1 MFTLPKG
8 IDMPPTRLL
17 AAACLAATPLLSF
30 AQVTVKDDGQ
40 WRALFTAGA
49 SVSSGNSDST
59 TVNLSGEVVK
69 ATKTD
74 KFTANAR
81 ALYLKND
88 DSESEQR
95 YAFGTHY
102 QRDVT
107 DRVFGF
113 GQFDALKDEPANLS
127 SRYSVG
133 AGGGYHIVKQDNV
146 TWDVSTGLGFT
157 QERYV
162 EPALQDGVLR
172 SKYSNLE
179 LLFAEESNHKISDNT
194 TLKQRLAYLPD
205 LRNSGEYRATFD
217 GGISVAMTKRFSL
230 TATVQHRYD
239 SNPGD
244 GLKKNDTLFVT
255 GVSYRID

>member
-49 SVSSGNSDST
+49 SLSSGNSDST
-59 TVNLSGEVVK
+59 TVNLSGEAVK

-74 KFTANAR
+74 KLSINGR

-88 DSESEQR
+88 DDQAEQR

-102 QRDVT
+102 QRDINE
-107 DRVFGF
+107 RIFGF
-113 GQFDALKDEPANLS
+113 GQFDALKDEPSNLS
-127 SRYSVG
+127 SRLSVG
-133 AGGGYHIVKQDNV
+133 TGLGYHVIKQDNV
-146 TWDVSTGLGFT
+146 TWDVSTGVGYT
-157 QERYV
+157 RERYV
-162 EPALQDGVLR
+162 EPSVIDGVAR
-172 SKYSNLE
+172 DRYANTE

-244 GLKKNDTLFVT
+244 GLKKNDTLFIT

>member
-1 MFTLPKG
+1 
-8 IDMPPTRLL
+8 MPPTRLL
-17 AAACLAATPLLSF
+17 AVSAAACLAATPLFSF

-59 TVNLSGEVVK
+59 TINLSGDVVK
-69 ATKTD
+69 ATKID
-74 KFTANAR
+74 KLTFNGR
-81 ALYLKND
+81 ALYVKND
-88 DSESEQR
+88 DVDAEQR
-95 YAFGTHY
+95 YAFGTGD

-107 DRVFGF
+107 ERVFGF

-133 AGGGYHIVKQDNV
+133 AGAGYHLIKQDNL
-146 TWDVSTGLGFT
+146 TWDVSTGVGFT

-162 EPALQDGVLR
+162 VPALQDGVLR
-172 SKYSNLE
+172 SKYSNTE

-194 TLKQRLAYLPD
+194 TFKQRLAYLPD
-205 LRNSGEYRATFD
+205 LRNSGEFRATFD
-217 GGISVAMTKRFSL
+217 GGISVAMTQRFSL

>member
-1 MFTLPKG
+1 
-8 IDMPPTRLL
+8 MPPTRLL
-17 AAACLAATPLLSF
+17 SARLASRISTACLAALPLASF

-59 TVNLSGEVVK
+59 TINLSGEAVK
-69 ATKTD
+69 ATKAD
-74 KFTANAR
+74 KLTINGR

-88 DSESEQR
+88 DADSEQR

-102 QRDVT
+102 QRDLT
-107 DRVFGF
+107 ERVFGF

-127 SRYSVG
+127 SRLSVG
-133 AGGGYHIVKQDNV
+133 AGAGYHLIKRDDL
-146 TWDVSTGLGFT
+146 TWDVSGGLGYT
-157 QERYV
+157 RERYV
-162 EPALQDGVLR
+162 EPEIQDGVVR
-172 SKYSNLE
+172 SKYGNTE
-179 LLFAEESNHKISDNT
+179 LLLAEESNHKISDST

-217 GGISVAMTKRFSL
+217 GGVSVAMTKRLSL

-239 SNPGD
+239 SNPGE
-244 GLKKNDTLFVT
+244 GLKKNDTLFIT
-255 GVSYRID
+255 GVSFRID

>member
-1 MFTLPKG
+1 
-8 IDMPPTRLL
+8 MPPTRLL
-17 AAACLAATPLLSF
+17 AAACLASLPLVSF

-59 TVNLSGEVVK
+59 TVNLSGEAVK
-69 ATKTD
+69 ATKSD
-74 KFTANAR
+74 KLSINGR

-88 DSESEQR
+88 DADSEQR

-102 QRDVT
+102 QRDIT
-107 DRVFGF
+107 ERVFGF

-127 SRYSVG
+127 SRLSVG
-133 AGGGYHIVKQDNV
+133 AGAGYHVIKRDDL
-146 TWDVSTGLGFT
+146 TWDVSAGLGYT
-157 QERYV
+157 HERYV
-162 EPALQDGVLR
+162 EPEIQDGVSR
-172 SKYSNLE
+172 SKYGNTE
-179 LLFAEESNHKISDNT
+179 LLLAEESNHKISDST

-217 GGISVAMTKRFSL
+217 GGVSVAMTKRLSL

-239 SNPGD
+239 SNPGE
-244 GLKKNDTLFVT
+244 GLKKNDTLFIT
-255 GVSYRID
+255 GVSFRID